1 METASVREWRIDR
14 ERAAERKHRLRAGE
28 REGERREGELKRL
41 GSNSPPGGCAD
52 WQKATAE
59 GGRRWEG
66 REGGGGGDRM
76 VKLREEVETERVAL
90 CDKK

>member
-1 METASVREWRIDR
+1 MREWRIDR

-66 REGGGGGDRM
+66 REGGGGGGQDG
-76 VKLREEVETERVAL
+76 KTEGGGGNGESRPV
-90 CDKK
+90 